1 MNFEEKTVSSEEIYD
16 GKIIKVRKEKVELPD
31 GRLATREL
39 IGHPGGVGIIAV
51 DGDGK
56 VFMVT
61 QYRIAAKSEM
71 LEIPA
76 GKMEYGED
84 PWNVVQGSLLRK
96 RDIRQRNSHISANI
110 TQHRDIVKKNLI
122 FLARKLTFVGQNLD
136 DGEFLNVSK
145 YSLDELYQMVMDNKI
160 YDAKTAIAIL
170 KAKAILG

>member
-31 GRLATREL
+31 GRLVTREL

-76 GKMEYGED
+76 GKMESAKIL
-84 PWNVVQGSLLRK
+84 WNVVQGSLLRK
-96 RDIRQRNSHISANI
+96 RDIRRRNLHISANI
-110 TQHRDIVKKNLI
+110 TQHR
-122 FLARKLTFVGQNLD
+122 
-136 DGEFLNVSK
+136 
-145 YSLDELYQMVMDNKI
+145 EL
-160 YDAKTAIAIL
+160 
-170 KAKAILG
+170 

>member
-1 MNFEEKTVSSEEIYD
+1 M
-16 GKIIKVRKEKVELPD
+16 
-31 GRLATREL
+31 ATREL

-84 PWNVVQGSLLRK
+84 PLDVVQGSLLRK
-96 RDIRQRNSHISANI
+96 RDIRRRNLHISANI

-122 FLARKLTFVGQNLD
+122 FFLQENLPLS
-136 DGEFLNVSK
+136 G
-145 YSLDELYQMVMDNKI
+145 KI
-160 YDAKTAIAIL
+160 LMTANF
-170 KAKAILG
+170 

>member
-71 LEIPA
+71 FEIPA

-84 PWNVVQGSLLRK
+84 PLECGARAYLRNRYK
-96 RDIRQRNSHISANI
+96 ADYTSRLILRNN
-110 TQHRDIVKKNLI
+110 T
-122 FLARKLTFVGQNLD
+122 G
-136 DGEFLNVSK
+136 
-145 YSLDELYQMVMDNKI
+145 
-160 YDAKTAIAIL
+160 IL
-170 KAKAILG
+170 

>member
-84 PWNVVQGSLLRK
+84 PLECGARE
-96 RDIRQRNSHISANI
+96 
-110 TQHRDIVKKNLI
+110 LI
-122 FLARKLTFVGQNLD
+122 EETGYKAEEFTHLGEYYAKLTFVGQNLD

-160 YDAKTAIAIL
+160 YDAKTAVAIL

>member
-1 MNFEEKTVSSEEIYD
+1 MNFEEKTVSREEIYD

-84 PWNVVQGSLLRK
+84 PLECGAR
-96 RDIRQRNSHISANI
+96 RNLHISANI

-122 FLARKLTFVGQNLD
+122 FFLQENLPLS
-136 DGEFLNVSK
+136 G
-145 YSLDELYQMVMDNKI
+145 KI
-160 YDAKTAIAIL
+160 LMTANF
-170 KAKAILG
+170 

>member
-31 GRLATREL
+31 GRLAMREL

-84 PWNVVQGSLLRK
+84 PLECGARELIEETGYKAEEFTHLGEYYATPGYCEEKLN
-96 RDIRQRNSHISANI
+96 
-110 TQHRDIVKKNLI
+110 I
-122 FLARKLTFVGQNLD
+122 FLARKLT
-136 DGEFLNVSK
+136 K

>member
-1 MNFEEKTVSSEEIYD
+1 MNFDEKTVSSEEIYD

-84 PWNVVQGSLLRK
+84 PLECGARE
-96 RDIRQRNSHISANI
+96 
-110 TQHRDIVKKNLI
+110 LI
-122 FLARKLTFVGQNLD
+122 EETG
-136 DGEFLNVSK
+136 
-145 YSLDELYQMVMDNKI
+145 Y
-160 YDAKTAIAIL
+160 
-170 KAKAILG
+170 

>member
-39 IGHPGGVGIIAV
+39 IGHTGGVGIIAV

-84 PWNVVQGSLLRK
+84 PLECGARELIEETGYKAEEFTHLGEYY
-96 RDIRQRNSHISANI
+96 A
-110 TQHRDIVKKNLI
+110 TRDIVKKNLI
-122 FLARKLTFVGQNLD
+122 FFLQENLLLSVKILTTAN
-136 DGEFLNVSK
+136 LNVSK
-145 YSLDELYQMVMDNKI
+145 YSLDELYKMVMDNKI
-160 YDAKTAIAIL
+160 YDAKTAVAIL